1 MRTYKN
7 KLQNH
12 KRNRHLQ
19 SDTRIISQ
27 VHNHFIALCRRHY
40 KIYGQ
45 CEGYKRASYAR
56 MSRHLTKLK
65 KLEKYA
71 HWRIPHSW
79 ALQECLKRIE
89 RGYLNFFEGCAKR
102 PPKFKG
108 WRNYRSMTFDG
119 KQVKIEQV
127 FEKSYKARRVPVAKI
142 RLAGRWYRF
151 WYSREIQGNIKRVTV
166 KRDALGDWYIT
177 ITTDAEGLEPE
188 PKTGDAA
195 GFDFG
200 CKDFLTCSDGM
211 KYQSP
216 LFYKQSANAVK
227 KANRELSRKVRGS
240 NNRKRASRHFARTH
254 RKIARQREDHHWK
267 LALALV
273 RKFDVCFF
281 EDLNLKGMKHLWGR
295 KISDLAFG
303 EFVLKIKWQAKK
315 RCKRVETIGRWQPTT
330 PICHECGQKHL
341 FMDLSVRDWYC
352 HTCKLHHDRDV
363 NAAIN
368 ILKVG
373 TSTFG
378 GEGVRLAIA
387 SNPC

>member
-7 KLQNH
+7 KIQNH
-12 KRNRHLQ
+12 KRNRHLL

-27 VHNHFIALCRRHY
+27 VSNHFIALCRRHY
-40 KIYGQ
+40 RIYGH
-45 CEGYKRASYAR
+45 CDGYKRASSER
-56 MSRHLTKLK
+56 LQKHLTQLK
-65 KLEKYA
+65 KLAKYT
-71 HWRIPHSW
+71 HWRIPYAW

-89 RGYLNFFEGCAKR
+89 QGYINFFEGRAKR
-102 PPKFKG
+102 PPKFKS
-108 WRNYRSMTFDG
+108 WRNYRSMTFNG
-119 KQVKIEQV
+119 NQVKIE
-127 FEKSYKARRVPVAKI
+127 KLDKDTGCPVAKI
-142 RLAGRWYRF
+142 RLNGRWYRF

-177 ITTDAEGLEPE
+177 VLTDDEGLTPE

-200 CKDFLTCSDGM
+200 IKDFLVCSDGT

-216 LFYKQSANAVK
+216 EFYKQSANEVK
-227 KANRELSRKVRGS
+227 RANREVSTKQRGS
-240 NNRKRASRHFARTH
+240 NNRKRASKHSARTH
-254 RKIARQREDHHWK
+254 RKITRQREDHHWK
-267 LALALV
+267 LALEIV
-273 RKFDVCFF
+273 RKFDLCFF
-281 EDLNLKGMKHLWGR
+281 EDLNLNGMKRLWGR
-295 KISDLAFG
+295 KVSDLAFG
-303 EFVLKIKWQAKK
+303 EFMLKMLWQAKK
-315 RCKRVETIGRWQPTT
+315 RGKRVETIGRWQPTT

-341 FMDLSVRDWYC
+341 FIDLSVRDWYC
-352 HTCKLHHDRDV
+352 HSCKIHHDRDI

-373 TSTFG
+373 ASTFG